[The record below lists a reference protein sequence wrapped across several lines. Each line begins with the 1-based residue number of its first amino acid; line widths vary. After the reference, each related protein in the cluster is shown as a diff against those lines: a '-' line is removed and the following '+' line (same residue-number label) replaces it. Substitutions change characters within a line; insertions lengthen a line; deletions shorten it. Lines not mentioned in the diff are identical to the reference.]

1 MKGNSKSA
9 IEFLKKFKS
18 DGPWTLGA
26 ISPDRKGVS
35 FQTFTDEKE
44 ALRFIDH
51 ENGVRNLYFLVNDTT
66 HPINTKPSKTDI
78 SYGSWFHVDIDSD
91 ATDKEGLDRDLDSM
105 LARLTNSLPKGMPKP
120 TAIVF
125 SGNGY
130 WGFWKLKE
138 PVRIEGTESKWEE
151 FEAYNKRLEQ
161 VFGGDHC
168 FNVDRIARLPGTIN
182 IPNPQKRKKGRIE
195 VEAKLLDFDPK
206 AVYDISDFK
215 KAAGVQS
222 SGSMMDGG
230 KEHGVDIDEGNIE
243 KIVDLSE
250 LDEWSVPDRIKII
263 IAQGHHPDQ
272 PKEKDNSRSAWV
284 FDCCCGLARC
294 GVPDHVIY
302 SILTDPGWRISDS
315 VLELKSGADRYAR
328 RQISRSKQ
336 YSEDPS
342 LLQMNDR
349 HAVIGNIGG
358 KCVVIEEV
366 DDHLKLHNGQTFKRT
381 KLTMSSFESIGQ
393 RYMNKRVQVGVTKE
407 GAPVWK
413 PLGKYWLEHP
423 MRRQYDHI
431 KFMPLI
437 EKDGVYNL
445 WRGFAYESVPGEC
458 SLYLQHIRENIC
470 SGNESNYQYLIHW
483 MARAV
488 QEPASAGEVAVVL
501 RGGKGTGKG
510 WFARTF
516 GRLFGRH
523 FLHIANAKHLVGN
536 FNAHLQD
543 CCLLFADEAFF
554 AGDKSHE
561 SVLKMLITEDI
572 LPIEKKGYDVEAQP
586 NFVHMIMA
594 SNDPHVI
601 RATGDERRY
610 FVLNVGEGKRQNASF
625 FGRLNDEMENGGYEA
640 LLYYLQSIDISDFQV
655 RNVPQ
660 TDALQEQKLLSMNY
674 DEEWWFRKLQEG
686 RILETDEEWER
697 FTQADKVTQD
707 YIRYMEL
714 WRFNRRGNETS
725 LGRFLSR
732 MCPHLAKVRRRGEV
746 QIDDGYGSS
755 KRIFKRMAFYDFG
768 TLDQCREAWE
778 KQHGSVEWEEP
789 AQMDFDENT
798 PNETPF

>member
-1 MKGNSKSA
+1 MKGHTDHA
-9 IEFLKKFKS
+9 IDFLKKFKPG
-18 DGPWTLGA
+18 GPWALGA
-26 ISPDRKGVS
+26 IATDRKGVE
-35 FQTFTDEKE
+35 FRTFRSEQDAYNFIEKY
-44 ALRFIDH
+44 
-51 ENGVRNLYFLVNDTT
+51 NGEWNLYFLINEPT
-66 HPINTKPSKTDI
+66 HDIKTKPSKTDI
-78 SYGSWFHVDIDSD
+78 ANALWLHVDIDSNAAD
-91 ATDKEGLDRDLDSM
+91 KESLEHDLDITLSHLTDK
-105 LARLTNSLPKGMPKP
+105 LPKGIPQP
-120 TAIVF
+120 TCIIF

-130 WGFWKLKE
+130 WGFWKLRN
-138 PVRIEGTESKWEE
+138 PFPIEGTEAKWED
-151 FEAYNKRLEQ
+151 FELYNKRLEQ
-161 VFGGDHC
+161 VFGGDYC

-182 IPNPQKRKKGRIE
+182 VPNPQKRKKGRVE
-195 VEAKLLDFDPK
+195 VEARLLHFNPG

-215 KAAGVQS
+215 KSAGVQS

-230 KEHGVDIDEGNIE
+230 KEAGVDIDIGNIE
-243 KIVDLSE
+243 RIQELSE
-250 LDEWSVPDRIKII
+250 LDEWSVPDRVKII

-284 FDCCCGLARC
+284 FDCVCSLVRC
-294 GVPDHVIY
+294 GVPDAVIY
-302 SILTDPGWRISDS
+302 SILTDPGWAISAS

-328 RQISRSKQ
+328 RQISRAKQ
-336 YSEDPS
+336 YNEDPN
-342 LLQMNDR
+342 LLMMNDR

-358 KCVVIEEV
+358 KCAVIEEL
-366 DDHLKLHNGQTFKRT
+366 DDHLKLHNGQTFNRT
-381 KLTMSSFESIGQ
+381 RLTMSSFESIRQ
-393 RYMNKRVQVGVTKE
+393 RYMNKRIKVGVTKDGVDVTE
-407 GAPVWK
+407 E
-413 PLGKYWLEHP
+413 LGKYWLKHP
-423 MRRQYDHI
+423 MRRQYDTMR
-431 KFMPLI
+431 FMPLI
-437 EKDGVYNL
+437 EKEGVYNL
-445 WRGFAYESVPGEC
+445 WRGFAYEAVPGDC
-458 SLYLQHIRENIC
+458 SLYLEHLKENIC
-470 SGNESNYQYLIHW
+470 SGNEYHYDYLIRW

-561 SVLKMLITEDI
+561 SVLKMLITEDV

-610 FVLNVGEGKRQNASF
+610 FVLNVSENRKQDANYFGKIQ
-625 FGRLNDEMENGGYEA
+625 EQMENGGYEA
-640 LLYYLQSIDISDFQV
+640 LLYYLQSIDLTGFQV

-674 DEEWWFRKLQEG
+674 DEEWWFRKLQDG
-686 RILETDEEWER
+686 RIFDTDSEWER
-697 FTQADKVTQD
+697 FAQTDRITQD
-707 YIRYMEL
+707 FVRYMEL

-725 LGRFLSR
+725 LGRFLYR
-732 MCPHLAKVRRRGEV
+732 VVPHLTKVRRRTTV
-746 QIDDGYGSS
+746 DVDDGFGGP
-755 KRIFKRMAFYDFG
+755 KRETRRLMFYDFG
-768 TLDQCREAWE
+768 TLEECRRSWE
-778 KQHGSVEWEEP
+778 KLHGKVDWEEP
-789 AQMDFDENT
+789 VQLDIDQ
-798 PNETPF
+798 PDVPF

>member
-1 MKGNSKSA
+1 MKGNSQAS
-9 IEFLKKFKS
+9 IDFLEKFKPG
-18 DGPWTLGA
+18 GPWTLGA
-26 ISPDRKGVS
+26 IAPDRKAVT
-35 FQTFTDEKE
+35 FDTFTDKKSAFAFVE
-44 ALRFIDH
+44 R
-51 ENGVRNLYFLVNDTT
+51 ENGNRNVYFLVNEPT
-66 HPINTKPSKTDI
+66 HDIKSKPSKTDI
-78 SYGSWFHVDIDSD
+78 GRGLWLHVDIDSD
-91 ATDKEGLDRDLDSM
+91 ATDREGLDRDLDMM
-105 LARLTNSLPKGMPKP
+105 LTQLTDKLPKGMPKP

-138 PVRIEGTESKWEE
+138 PVVIEGTESKWED

-182 IPNPQKRKKGRIE
+182 IPNPQKRKKGRVE
-195 VEAKLLDFDPK
+195 VEAKLLQFDPK
-206 AVYDISDFK
+206 LVYDISDFK

-230 KEHGVDIDEGNIE
+230 KEQGVDIDIVNIE
-243 KIVDLSE
+243 KIADLSE
-250 LDEWSVPDRIKII
+250 LDEGSVPDRVKII

-284 FDCCCGLARC
+284 FDCVCSLARC
-294 GVPDHVIY
+294 GVPDSVIY
-302 SILTDPGWRISDS
+302 SILTDPGWQISSS

-328 RQISRSKQ
+328 RQISRAKQ
-336 YSEDPS
+336 YSEDPN
-342 LLQMNDR
+342 LLMMNDR

-358 KCVVIEEV
+358 KCAVIEEV
-366 DDHLKLHNGQTFKRT
+366 DDHLKLHNNQTFKRT
-381 KLTMSSFESIGQ
+381 KLTMSSFDSIKQ
-393 RYMNKRVQVGVTKE
+393 RYMNKRIKVGTTKE
-407 GAPVWK
+407 GADVTEE
-413 PLGKYWLEHP
+413 LGKYWLKHP
-423 MRRQYDHI
+423 MRRQYDTMR
-431 KFMPLI
+431 FMPLI

-445 WRGFAYESVPGEC
+445 WRGFAYEAVPGDC
-458 SLYLQHIRENIC
+458 SLYLQHVKENIC
-470 SGNESNYQYLIHW
+470 SGNELHYEYLIYW

-543 CCLLFADEAFF
+543 CCMLFADEAFF

-610 FVLNVGEGKRQNASF
+610 FVLNVGEGKRQNAEF
-625 FGRLNDEMENGGYEA
+625 FGRLSDQMENGGYEA
-640 LLYYLQSIDISDFQV
+640 LLYYLQSVDISNFQV

-660 TDALQEQKLLSMNY
+660 TEALQEQKLLSMNY
-674 DEEWWFRKLQEG
+674 DEEWWFRKLQDG
-686 RILETDEEWER
+686 RIFEGDGEWER
-697 FTQADKVTQD
+697 FAQTDKVTQD
-707 YIRYMEL
+707 FVRYMEL

-732 MCPHLAKVRRRGEV
+732 MAPHLTKVRRRATV
-746 QIDDGYGSS
+746 DVDDGFGQP
-755 KRIFKRMAFYDFG
+755 KREARRLMFYDFG

-778 KQHGSVEWEEP
+778 KQHGKVDWEEP
-789 AQMDFDENT
+789 VQLDTDQ
-798 PNETPF
+798 PDDTPF